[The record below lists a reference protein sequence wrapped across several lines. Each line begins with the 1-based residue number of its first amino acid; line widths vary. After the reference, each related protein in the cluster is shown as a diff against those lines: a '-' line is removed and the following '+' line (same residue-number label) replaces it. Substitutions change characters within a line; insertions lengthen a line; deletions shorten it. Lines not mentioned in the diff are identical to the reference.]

1 MPVSDVLLLQDSIK
15 YPGDTSNTIRYY
27 LIKDFSK
34 GEKNFIKVGEY
45 NSSEYRVLDA
55 DISNDT
61 AIICY
66 RSKANDPDYSN
77 ISSTNDLY
85 VSVTKDY
92 NNWETNLIGDIGT
105 DTQVVGN
112 GSPNKLLYNLNG
124 TWILINYFSY
134 YDIQYQYLYKSNDG
148 INWEKIY
155 LDFDNTDEE
164 MQRYKWLKIFKLDN
178 KILICQFK
186 ENKSSRTICS
196 KAVYIYDGNTLT
208 KHNNLYNIGDNESL
222 TVLDNIL
229 YFKKN

>member
-1 MPVSDVLLLQDSIK
+1 M
-15 YPGDTSNTIRYY
+15 
-27 LIKDFSK
+27 
-34 GEKNFIKVGEY
+34 
-45 NSSEYRVLDA
+45 
-55 DISNDT
+55 
-61 AIICY
+61 
-66 RSKANDPDYSN
+66 
-77 ISSTNDLY
+77 
-85 VSVTKDY
+85 
-92 NNWETNLIGDIGT
+92 
-105 DTQVVGN
+105 
-112 GSPNKLLYNLNG
+112 YNLNG